1 MRIYL
6 DVCCLCRP
14 FDDQSLV
21 RVHLESEAVLS
32 ILSLIETGKYK
43 LVSSDA
49 IYYEIENILVQEKRR
64 KVEMF
69 LPLAHNRIESNLR
82 IEKRAEHLIHFGL
95 RALDA
100 LHIACAEEGGSDVFL
115 TTDGHIIKKAKQLK
129 FKLEV
134 ANPVDWLMEVN
145 NK

>member
-32 ILSLIETGKYK
+32 ILSLIETGKFK
-43 LVSSDA
+43 LVSSGA
-49 IYYEIENILVQEKRR
+49 IDYEIENILIQEKRR

-69 LPLAHNRIESNLR
+69 LSLVHNKVGSNPE
-82 IEKRAEHLIHFGL
+82 IEKRAEHLIHRGL
-95 RALDA
+95 HTLDA
-100 LHIACAEEGGSDVFL
+100 LHIASAEAGKADVFL
-115 TTDGHIIKKAKQLK
+115 TTDDQIIKKAKQLK
-129 FKLEV
+129 LRIEIV
-134 ANPVDWLMEVN
+134 NPVDWLMEVN
-145 NK
+145 KK